1 MFSFADFTNWSLET
15 KWAYHLLE
23 IGITIPV
30 DNVFLILTSGKTDL
44 QSLSN
49 LWVKSE
55 RPI

>member
-49 LWVKSE
+49 LWAKSE